1 MFDLE
6 IKNQKS
12 HFKLPSNLVTDM
24 AITISKNKSARS
36 IARRVQEISGVDL
49 SLCYQCKKCTSG
61 CPVSS
66 MAKCPPSEIMRRLHL
81 GAGDEL
87 LNSDILW
94 MCVSCET
101 CSARCPM
108 GIDVAAVMD
117 ALRKLA
123 VQRGTAKPEGNVPL
137 FNRAFLKTVEVF
149 GRTYDIAMITAYKL
163 GSGKLKA
170 DTEKFPTMLKKR
182 KVALLPPRG
191 ADRKTVRRIFKKTK
205 EEGAGQ

>member
-1 MFDLE
+1 M
-6 IKNQKS
+6 
-12 HFKLPSNLVTDM
+12 T
-24 AITISKNKSARS
+24 ITISKSKVTPSLLKS
-36 IARRVQEISGVDL
+36 VHDISGVDL
-49 SLCYQCKKCTSG
+49 SVCYQCKKCTSG
-61 CPVSS
+61 CPVSG
-66 MAKCPPSEIMRRLHL
+66 MAQCPPSEMMRRLHL
-81 GAGDEL
+81 GMGDEL

-123 VQRGTAKPEGNVPL
+123 VRRGAAKPEGNVPL

-163 GSGKLKA
+163 GSGKLLA
-170 DTEKFPTMLKKR
+170 DTEKFPTMLKKH
-182 KVALLPPRG
+182 KIALLPPRG
-191 ADRKTVRRIFKKTK
+191 ADRKTVRRIFKNTK

>member
-1 MFDLE
+1 
-6 IKNQKS
+6 
-12 HFKLPSNLVTDM
+12 M
-24 AITISKNKSARS
+24 AITIGKGKSAQGL
-36 IARRVQEISGVDL
+36 ARKVQEISGVDL
-49 SLCYQCKKCTSG
+49 GKCFQCKKCTSG

-66 MAKCPPSEIMRRLHL
+66 MTKCTPAEIMRRLHL
-81 GAGDEL
+81 GAGEEL

-101 CSARCPM
+101 CSTRCPM

-123 VQRGTAKPEGNVPL
+123 RERNAAKGEGNVPL
-137 FNRAFLKTVEVF
+137 FNKAFLKTVQVF
-149 GRTYDIAMITAYKL
+149 GRSYDMAMIAAYKL
-163 GSGKLKA
+163 GSGKLMA

-182 KVALLPPRG
+182 KIALLPPHS

-205 EEGAGQ
+205 EGGTGK

>member
-1 MFDLE
+1 
-6 IKNQKS
+6 
-12 HFKLPSNLVTDM
+12 M
-24 AITISKNKSARS
+24 AITISKNKSAQS

-49 SLCYQCKKCTSG
+49 SKCYQCKKCTSG

-87 LNSDILW
+87 LSSDILW

-101 CSARCPM
+101 CSTRCPM

-123 VQRGTAKPEGNVPL
+123 VERKAAKPEGNVPL
-137 FNRAFLKTVEVF
+137 FNRAFLKTVQVF
-149 GRTYDIAMITAYKL
+149 GRTYDIAMIAGYKL
-163 GSGKLKA
+163 GSGKLMA

-182 KVALLPPRG
+182 KIALLPPLG

-205 EEGAGQ
+205 DNGAGQ

>member
-1 MFDLE
+1 M
-6 IKNQKS
+6 
-12 HFKLPSNLVTDM
+12 T
-24 AITISKNKSARS
+24 ITISKSKSTPGLLK
-36 IARRVQEISGVDL
+36 RVHDISGIDL
-49 SLCYQCKKCTSG
+49 SVCYQCKKCTSG

-66 MAKCPPSEIMRRLHL
+66 MAKCPPSEMMRRLHL
-81 GAGDEL
+81 GMGDEL
-87 LNSDILW
+87 LDSDILW

-123 VQRGTAKPEGNVPL
+123 VQRGAATPEGNVPL
-137 FNRAFLKTVEVF
+137 FNRAFLKTVHVF
-149 GRTYDIAMITAYKL
+149 GRTYDMAMIAAYKL
-163 GSGKLKA
+163 GSGKLLA

-182 KVALLPPRG
+182 KIAVLPPHG

-205 EEGAGQ
+205 EEGASQ

>member
-1 MFDLE
+1 
-6 IKNQKS
+6 
-12 HFKLPSNLVTDM
+12 M
-24 AITISKNKSARS
+24 AITISKNKSARG
-36 IARRVQEISGVDL
+36 ILKQVQEISGVDL
-49 SLCYQCKKCTSG
+49 SECYQCKKCTSG
-61 CPVSS
+61 CPVSG
-66 MAKCPPSEIMRRLHL
+66 MAQCPPSEMMRRLHL
-81 GAGDEL
+81 GMGDEL

-101 CSARCPM
+101 CSTRCPM

-123 VQRGTAKPEGNVPL
+123 VQRGAARPEGNVPL

-149 GRTYDIAMITAYKL
+149 GRTYDIAMIAAYKL
-163 GSGKLKA
+163 GSGKLMA

-182 KVALLPPRG
+182 KIALLPPRG

-205 EEGAGQ
+205 EDGAGK